1 MKKSLTSNLT
11 PIATAVGLMVLSVS
25 MTAQAQDAA
34 KVKAAEVQE
43 VQVVGVRAAQE
54 KSINIKRNSDAHVDV
69 ISAEDIGKMPDKN
82 VADSL
87 ARVPGVNVSNAVA
100 GEGGFDERDRVGL
113 RGTSPSLTQTLVN
126 GHSIAN
132 GDWFILSQ
140 VGSGVGRSV
149 SFALL
154 PSELVSR
161 VIVRKSSEASL
172 VEGGTAG
179 SVDIISRKPL
189 DFKEQV
195 TMEAGI
201 GAVYS
206 TLPGK
211 TDPQLSALMNYKNDT
226 NTFGVMVQ
234 AFSEKRSLRRDG
246 VETLSYDQID
256 PNSAMAKADPNLAG
270 VFVPRSIG
278 AALFQQE
285 RKRTGGL
292 VALQLKPNK
301 DVDLSLT
308 GFSSK
313 MDASNYNNNY
323 LFMVGN
329 VINKGAGQAPD
340 AGYVV
345 TNTNGVKT
353 LTSATFSPKA
363 GVGYGEI
370 DPISRPDSTASSNF
384 INLDGKFRVNSD
396 FVIKTQLGTSKGEGT
411 TPTQNVVQ
419 LNANGSGG
427 MYKLNGVN
435 SAPSFNI
442 GLNPS
447 SNNGLEYGW
456 SWGNQGVAISDKE
469 DWLHLD
475 GEYSIDAG
483 VLQGLKFGV
492 RTAKHDRHSGQNI
505 GQGPACSDT
514 HVVDWG
520 SNFNCNNG
528 AASPFNPANL
538 PAQGSRY
545 PSNFG
550 SGLGSGFPVG
560 VNYYTPEQLAAQNA
574 LYTRRD
580 LPGRRDWGSE
590 YKVAETTT
598 AAYLQGDLA
607 GEGWSGNVGVR
618 AVKTKSTAGWNVPV
632 PSNAPGAITTSAFGP
647 FVATTSD
654 HDYTDYLP
662 SASFRFDLNR
672 DMIARVAVSKT
683 MTRSD
688 YTALAGA
695 VNLTPPKTTNDVG
708 SGSAGNADLKPIRSN
723 NLDFNLEYYFAKR
736 AFASAGAYYMDMESY
751 VTDGTFHGKYVT
763 ALQNSQ
769 TTYMADYLLTGP
781 VNVKAK
787 VKGIELAFEMPI
799 MDVFGINANYTYAD
813 GSDEN
818 NHVLKGMA
826 KHTLNLGAF
835 YEQGDITARLNYGY
849 RSDMYVGQDRG
860 YDFSQLAGATVSA
873 SLGYKINDHLA
884 LSLDAQNLNN
894 PTLKYFGANADQP
907 RSIYT
912 NGRQY
917 YLTARI
923 KY

>member
-11 PIATAVGLMVLSVS
+11 PIAAAVGLMVVSVS
-25 MTAQAQDAA
+25 MTAQAQDA
-34 KVKAAEVQE
+34 VKAKNAEVQE
-43 VQVVGVRAAQE
+43 IQVVGVRASLE

-87 ARVPGVNVSNAVA
+87 ARIPGVNVSNAVA

-132 GDWFILSQ
+132 GDWFVLSQ
-140 VGSGVGRSV
+140 IGSGVGRSV
-149 SFALL
+149 SFSLL

-161 VIVRKSSEASL
+161 VVVRKSSEASL

-189 DFKEQV
+189 DFKEKM

-201 GAVYS
+201 GAVYA

-211 TDPQLSALMNYKNDT
+211 TDPQLSALMNYKNEA
-226 NTFGVMVQ
+226 NTIGVMVQ

-256 PNSAMAKADPNLAG
+256 PASAMAIADPKLAG
-270 VFVPRSIG
+270 VYVPRSIG

-292 VALQLKPNK
+292 IALQIKPNK
-301 DVDLSLT
+301 DIDLSLT

-313 MDASNYNNNY
+313 MDAANYNNNY
-323 LFMVGN
+323 LLMVGN
-329 VINKGAGQAPD
+329 IINRGAGQAPNP
-340 AGYVV
+340 GYVV
-345 TNTNGVKT
+345 TTTGGVKT
-353 LTSATFSPKA
+353 LTQATFAGRA

-384 INLDGKFRVNSD
+384 INLDGKFKVNSD
-396 FVIKTQLGTSKGEGT
+396 LTIKTQLGTSRGEGT

-427 MYKLNGVN
+427 MYKLNGIN
-435 SAPSFNI
+435 SAPAFNI

-447 SNNGLEYGW
+447 SNQGLEYGW
-456 SWGNQGVAISDKE
+456 SWGNQGVSIADKE

-492 RTAKHDRHSGQNI
+492 RSAKHDRHSGQNI

-538 PAQGSRY
+538 PAQGSQY

-560 VNYYTPEQLAAQNA
+560 VNYYTPAQLAAHNA

-598 AAYLQGDLA
+598 AAYFQADLA
-607 GEGWSGNVGVR
+607 GQGWSGNVGLR
-618 AVKTKSTAGWNVPV
+618 AVKTSSTAGWNAPA
-632 PSNAPGAITTSAFGP
+632 PANAPGVNTASAFGP
-647 FVATTSD
+647 FVAISAD
-654 HDYTDYLP
+654 RDYTDYLP
-662 SASFRFDLNR
+662 SASFRFDVTP
-672 DMIARVAVSKT
+672 DMIARIALSKT

-695 VNLTPPKTTNDVG
+695 VNLTPPRNVNESG
-708 SGSAGNADLKPIRSN
+708 SGSAGNANLKPVRSN
-723 NLDFNLEYYFAKR
+723 NLDFNFEYYFAKR
-736 AFASAGAYYMDMESY
+736 AFASVGAYYMDLQSY
-751 VTDGTFHGKYVT
+751 VTDGTFHEKYVT
-763 ALQNSQ
+763 SLQNSQ
-769 TTYMADYLLTGP
+769 TTYMADYILTGP
-781 VNVKAK
+781 VNVKAN
-787 VKGIELAFEMPI
+787 VKGVELAFEMPI
-799 MDVFGINANYTYAD
+799 MDVFGINANYTYANGTD
-813 GSDEN
+813 QN

-835 YEQGDITARLNYGY
+835 YEQGNMTARLNYGY

-873 SLGYKINDHLA
+873 SLGYKINEHFA
-884 LSLDAQNLNN
+884 LSFDAQNLNN